1 MARNLLKRQVML
13 RHTALLCL
21 VLGAC
26 AARPQ
31 APSSPRMYFCGGS
44 RVAEHTDAVAMAD
57 TERTAVADA
66 GAPIGSEACTA
77 ADPYDGVLLR
87 YLRSHDLHA
96 VAVELHVTDHD
107 ARELIREA
115 MHRLNVGIWHR

>member
-1 MARNLLKRQVML
+1 MKKQRAML

-31 APSSPRMYFCGGS
+31 APSTPRMYFCGGS
-44 RVAEHTDAVAMAD
+44 RVADHTDAVALAS
-57 TERTAVADA
+57 TEKVAVADA
-66 GAPIGSEACTA
+66 GDELGSQTCSV
-77 ADPYDGVLLR
+77 ADPYDAVLLR
-87 YLRSHDLHA
+87 YMRSHDLHA
-96 VAVELHVTDHD
+96 VATELHVTDRE
-107 ARELIREA
+107 ARELIAEA